1 MKYVD
6 VIGIGAINYDYMFPC
21 KKVFNND
28 SNPDNGEENIGVAN
42 EIVEEEISEL
52 LSTGKKYY
60 STQVGGSSLLALKA
74 IHAID
79 KSLSLGF
86 VGVCGQASEFDKRHG
101 KNLNLKSELSFINN
115 QEWLFYTDESTP
127 IENRY
132 IGKASVKLNKSN
144 TRGGIDISLGAN
156 NIIIDLIH
164 KKEQDEKVKLT
175 DFLSQARWIHISSL
189 SRFEQFEKIMEYV
202 IKAKCK
208 NPFLRVSLDPGD
220 QYTKH
225 KKLYLQKYLKEVDY
239 VFLNK
244 KEYNNLI
251 LNEDLPENE
260 KRIKISTYFND
271 PENVKT
277 KIFVIKSKSKHELI
291 DFINGTSYVFYHKS
305 LPFYKINND
314 TGAGDCFAGG
324 FIAGLLS
331 DKLIS
336 QQPAPIS
343 LGVLAAKARM
353 TSITNSSIYE
363 NIEKK
368 STEFLL
374 KRYKNGEMNRKQW
387 LKLFFQSHIDF
398 LIGFITSLIIAY
410 ILKFI

>member
-28 SNPDNGEENIGVAN
+28 SNPDNGEENIGVPN

-115 QEWLFYTDESTP
+115 QEWLFYTGESTP

-156 NIIIDLIH
+156 DLIIDLIH
-164 KKEQDEKVKLT
+164 KKEQDEKVELT
-175 DFLSQARWIHISSL
+175 DF
-189 SRFEQFEKIMEYV
+189 
-202 IKAKCK
+202 
-208 NPFLRVSLDPGD
+208 
-220 QYTKH
+220 
-225 KKLYLQKYLKEVDY
+225 
-239 VFLNK
+239 
-244 KEYNNLI
+244 
-251 LNEDLPENE
+251 
-260 KRIKISTYFND
+260 
-271 PENVKT
+271 
-277 KIFVIKSKSKHELI
+277 
-291 DFINGTSYVFYHKS
+291 
-305 LPFYKINND
+305 
-314 TGAGDCFAGG
+314 
-324 FIAGLLS
+324 
-331 DKLIS
+331 
-336 QQPAPIS
+336 
-343 LGVLAAKARM
+343 
-353 TSITNSSIYE
+353 
-363 NIEKK
+363 
-368 STEFLL
+368 
-374 KRYKNGEMNRKQW
+374 
-387 LKLFFQSHIDF
+387 
-398 LIGFITSLIIAY
+398 Y
-410 ILKFI
+410 I

>member
-6 VIGIGAINYDYMFPC
+6 VIGIGAINYDYIFPC
-21 KKVFNND
+21 KKAFNND
-28 SNPDNGEENIGVAN
+28 SNPDNGEENIGVPN

-79 KSLSLGF
+79 KSLSIGF

-156 NIIIDLIH
+156 DLIIDLIH
-164 KKEQDEKVKLT
+164 KKEREEKVELT

-202 IKAKCK
+202 IKAKSQ

-225 KKLYLQKYLKEVDY
+225 KKLNLQKYLKEVDY

-398 LIGFITSLIIAY
+398 LIGFVTSLIIAY